1 MDLTEKTINSKE
13 IFKGKII
20 NVVVDKV
27 ILPNGNESL
36 REVVSHPGGV
46 CLAPLTKENEL
57 IFVEQFRYPYKERV
71 LELPAG
77 KLEMGQS
84 PLENGKRELKE
95 EIGAYADNYTYLGKL
110 YPSPGSCGEVIHI
123 FFCKVKELGETCP
136 DEDEFL
142 EIKKIPIE
150 RAVNMVLNNEIFDS
164 KSQVA
169 ILKTYELLKRGI
181 I

>member
-1 MDLTEKTINSKE
+1 MDLTEQTINSKE

-110 YPSPGSCGEVIHI
+110 YPSPGYCGEVIHI
-123 FFCKVKELGETCP
+123 FFCKVKEL
-136 DEDEFL
+136 
-142 EIKKIPIE
+142 KKIPIE